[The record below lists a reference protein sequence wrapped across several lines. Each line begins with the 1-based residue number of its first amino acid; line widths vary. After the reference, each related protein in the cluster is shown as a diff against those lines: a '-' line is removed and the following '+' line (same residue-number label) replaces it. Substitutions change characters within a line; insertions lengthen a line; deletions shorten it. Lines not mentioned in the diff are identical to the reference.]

1 MFKKT
6 MYQKIRDL
14 KKQGYGKY
22 EISIKLGIDPSTA
35 RKYFHME
42 PAEYST
48 YRDALQE
55 RNKLYEGYEQEI
67 LELYEKN
74 NNRCLNMAAV
84 YDYLEERH
92 EKLAGNEKTLR
103 NYIHSLL
110 ASGKLI
116 YSQNIRCYDKV
127 PELPYG
133 KQMQLDFGVHQNDG
147 GFKIHILGAVLSAS
161 RYKYVGL
168 QGVSFTTEDLILH
181 LLDCFDNFGGL
192 PEELVID
199 QDSIM
204 VVNENYGDIVYTQKF
219 SAFLEEMNLKMYVC
233 RKSDPETK
241 GKIENVIKYVKYNFL
256 NVRNFQTMEEARES
270 LARWLKR
277 RGNGKIS
284 QATKRV
290 PLIAIEEE
298 RGYLKPL
305 RNSIFRKTA
314 LLGREVRT
322 VSEKGF
328 IMVGSNEYSVPVSYR
343 NRAVEMYKTESEVF
357 VFDKNTGK
365 EIACHKIDLITG
377 RKAINKK
384 HFREKSSSIN
394 DLRQIVLTLYDFDIW
409 KEFIEA
415 NMKNFPRYVRDQFL
429 FAQKHLSRVEDSGI
443 LEMAVDYCL
452 KNRTFAMTELLDTYR
467 HCLQEKEEE
476 QKMIQTAFRSVLK
489 NATKPCVRVPQ
500 RPVTHYEQLV
510 GIKKE
515 RPV

>member
-1 MFKKT
+1 MQGVSMVKKT
-6 MYQKIRDL
+6 MYQKIQNL

-22 EISIKLGIDPSTA
+22 EISIQLGIDPATA

-42 PAEYST
+42 PAEYNS

-74 NNRCLNMAAV
+74 NHRCLNMAAV

-92 EKLAGNEKTLR
+92 KKLAGNEKTLR

-110 ASGKLI
+110 ASGKLK
-116 YSQNIRCYDKV
+116 YSQNIRCYSKV

-133 KQMQLDFGVHQNDG
+133 KQMQLDFGVHQKDG
-147 GFKIHILGAVLSAS
+147 GLKIHIFGAVLSAS
-161 RYKYVGL
+161 RYKYVGF
-168 QGVSFTTEDLILH
+168 QGKSFTTEDLILH

-284 QATKRV
+284 QATKKV
-290 PLIAIEEE
+290 PLLAVEEE
-298 RGYLKPL
+298 REYLKPL

-314 LLGREVRT
+314 LLGREV
-322 VSEKGF
+322 
-328 IMVGSNEYSVPVSYR
+328 
-343 NRAVEMYKTESEVF
+343 ES
-357 VFDKNTGK
+357 
-365 EIACHKIDLITG
+365 
-377 RKAINKK
+377 
-384 HFREKSSSIN
+384 
-394 DLRQIVLTLYDFDIW
+394 
-409 KEFIEA
+409 
-415 NMKNFPRYVRDQFL
+415 
-429 FAQKHLSRVEDSGI
+429 
-443 LEMAVDYCL
+443 
-452 KNRTFAMTELLDTYR
+452 
-467 HCLQEKEEE
+467 
-476 QKMIQTAFRSVLK
+476 
-489 NATKPCVRVPQ
+489 
-500 RPVTHYEQLV
+500 VTHYDPSRQ
-510 GIKKE
+510 
-515 RPV
+515 